1 MFEFFVRIISWKR
14 TPFFSAWEV
23 HFSGGGGG
31 GGASWGG
38 GSKKSWSGRG
48 ASHAK
53 PARKVKIS
61 RMYSIDSERHCFFL
75 TTEQTIF
82 SDFGDFGV

>member
-1 MFEFFVRIISWKR
+1 MHGKFIFQW
-14 TPFFSAWEV
+14 
-23 HFSGGGGG
+23 

-38 GSKKSWSGRG
+38 GSKKPWSGRG

-53 PARKVKIS
+53 PARKVNIF
-61 RMYSIDSERHCFFL
+61 RMYSIDSERHCFFV

>member
-1 MFEFFVRIISWKR
+1 MDCTYFELADPREPDLPKFV
-14 TPFFSAWEV
+14 
-23 HFSGGGGG
+23 
-31 GGASWGG
+31 SWGG
-38 GSKKSWSGRG
+38 GSKKPWSGRG

>member
-1 MFEFFVRIISWKR
+1 MFEFFVRIISWKG

-23 HFSGGGGG
+23 HFSVGGGG
-31 GGASWGG
+31 SWVG

-61 RMYSIDSERHCFFL
+61 RMYSIDSERHCFFV

-82 SDFGDFGV
+82 SGFGDFGV